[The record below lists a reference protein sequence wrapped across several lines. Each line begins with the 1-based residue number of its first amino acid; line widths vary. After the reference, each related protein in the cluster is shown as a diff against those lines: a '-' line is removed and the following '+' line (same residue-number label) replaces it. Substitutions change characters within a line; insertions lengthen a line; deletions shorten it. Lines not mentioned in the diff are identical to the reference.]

1 MHSRRLGISLG
12 VNLMPS
18 DGKLCSFDCL
28 YCECGF
34 NDDRRPQL
42 PRPTREQVRTALE
55 TTLQAMKER
64 GERLDVITF
73 AGNGEPTMH
82 PDFPTV
88 IDDTL
93 ALRDAYYPETK
104 LSVLSNATLAH
115 RPAIHAALLRVDNNI
130 LKLDTVDNEY
140 IKRVD
145 RPLQR
150 NYDAAA
156 IVAVIRSFEGHA
168 IVQTMF
174 MKGSYRGVSVDNTG
188 ERYVGPWLDAVVSAA
203 PSSVM
208 IYTVDRDTPA
218 DGLLKASPTE
228 LNAIRDRVTAK
239 GIPCTVSY

>member
-34 NDDRRPQL
+34 NNDRRPRL

-55 TTLQAMKER
+55 TTLKAMKER

-174 MKGSYRGVSVDNTG
+174 MKGSYRDVSVDNTG

-208 IYTVDRDTPA
+208 IYTVDRETPA

-228 LNAIRDRVTAK
+228 LDAIRDRVTAK

>member
-1 MHSRRLGISLG
+1 
-12 VNLMPS
+12 
-18 DGKLCSFDCL
+18 
-28 YCECGF
+28 
-34 NDDRRPQL
+34 
-42 PRPTREQVRTALE
+42 
-55 TTLQAMKER
+55 MKER

-130 LKLDTVDNEY
+130 LKLDTIDNEY

-228 LNAIRDRVTAK
+228 LDAIRDRVTAK